1 MCLSPKIFKYLKKVN
16 PGIDREYHVPVAIN
30 MAIREK
36 EEVCALRTSS
46 FRINLNTKEDID
58 NLPDRAN
65 KFHHPCD

>member
-16 PGIDREYHVPVAIN
+16 PGINREYHLPVAIN

-36 EEVCALRTSS
+36 EAVYALKTSA

-58 NLPDRAN
+58 NFEDSGNEL
-65 KFHHPCD
+65 